1 MKKILSI
8 SLLLILI
15 CSCNKNEESLNI
27 QKLVDAKII
36 SEENIVAYDG
46 TVTIVTKY
54 DQSIYLKYAF
64 SHYEID
70 TYNDTVKYKSE
81 REYMMYPRDNS
92 VSEIKERR
100 KNRNITLN
108 ESRKGYNKYIDS
120 LYSSEEKKVFGK
132 IKFGMTSNEVD
143 SLLTLF
149 KNENKADNN
158 SDLKI
163 SDFII
168 DRFVPTF
175 HNNAIYR
182 LDVSGKRY
190 QSNSWYSSE
199 TLFQLKVLYSLLK
212 AKYGVEKYNRIPS
225 KQEVYEPQEGY
236 NLTAEWIIN
245 DKKIGLY
252 INKEGNYSNIVMVIN
267 SEKISDIVAKKEE
280 LKKIKEDNKSKK
292 LL

>member
-54 DQSIYLKYAF
+54 DQSIYLKYVF

-108 ESRKGYNKYIDS
+108 ENRKGYNKYIDS

-267 SEKISDIVAKKEE
+267 SEKVSDIVAKKEE

>member
-46 TVTIVTKY
+46 TVKIVTKY
-54 DQSIYLKYAF
+54 DQSIYLKYVF

-168 DRFVPTF
+168 DRFVPKELHTTADYDIATDIF
-175 HNNAIYR
+175 KAEIPQNYYDDGSWNLNWDQAP
-182 LDVSGKRY
+182 Y
-190 QSNSWYSSE
+190 QVVLLLLHLTKIPE
-199 TLFQLKVLYSLLK
+199 FQLK
-212 AKYGVEKYNRIPS
+212 
-225 KQEVYEPQEGY
+225 
-236 NLTAEWIIN
+236 
-245 DKKIGLY
+245 
-252 INKEGNYSNIVMVIN
+252 
-267 SEKISDIVAKKEE
+267 
-280 LKKIKEDNKSKK
+280 
-292 LL
+292 